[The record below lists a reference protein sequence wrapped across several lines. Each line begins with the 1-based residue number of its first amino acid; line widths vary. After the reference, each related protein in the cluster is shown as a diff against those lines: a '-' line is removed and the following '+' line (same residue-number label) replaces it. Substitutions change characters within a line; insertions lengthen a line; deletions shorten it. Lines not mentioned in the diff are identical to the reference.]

1 MREFL
6 ERAKKLGLKIENG
19 DVVADYCD
27 LIRDISYDRECFENA
42 FLPTALHDRLLQELR
57 EKFVSKAVKLT

>member
-1 MREFL
+1 MRDFL
-6 ERAKKLGLKIENG
+6 ERAKKLGVKIENG

-27 LIRDISYDRECFENA
+27 LIRDISCDRECFDNA
-42 FLPTALHDRLLQELR
+42 FLPTVLHDRLLQELR